1 MQSRNVLIALI
12 AALTLATVH
21 VLAPGATDLVP
32 NYVTT
37 LEVIQPNP
45 HEPSKQDRP
54 QSMKVLPEVV
64 VTAHITAAP
73 ATSPLAA
80 TAALPERL
88 GNTLPRVR
96 LSMPYY
102 AFRRATAE

>member
-21 VLAPGATDLVP
+21 VLAPTSADAVP
-32 NYVTT
+32 SYVTT
-37 LEVIQPNP
+37 LEVIQSSAS
-45 HEPSKQDRP
+45 EPSKAGRP
-54 QSMKVLPEVV
+54 QSMKVLPTVV
-64 VTAHITAAP
+64 VTAHVDDTRAN
-73 ATSPLAA
+73 SPLAA

-88 GNTLPRVR
+88 GSTLPRVR

-102 AFRRATAE
+102 AFRRAATE